1 MGYGLELKKVLK
13 EKKVNVKELCR
24 RTGIA
29 PTTIYSCIQ
38 RDTSVRYD
46 YALKIAECL
55 EIAPSVICGTIP
67 ELSYHATGA
76 DSDLDMIID
85 LYKRSDD
92 KTRKRLMQ
100 YAKKLSEDR

>member
-1 MGYGLELKKVLK
+1 MGYGTELKKILK

-55 EIAPSVICGTIP
+55 EIAPSLICGTIP
-67 ELSYHATGA
+67 ELSYKVTDS
-76 DSDLDMIID
+76 DSDLDILID

-92 KTRKRLMQ
+92 SARKRLMQ
-100 YAKKLSEDR
+100 YAKKISEGK